1 MKLAVSY
8 DTDGTILTMFDPDKL
23 RGENLT
29 LQYVPAKGEKHEIL
43 DVPKDLEGKAFTE
56 LPKVARV
63 NTKGGAARLE
73 RQ

>member
-8 DTDGTILTMFDPDKL
+8 DAEGRILTMFDPDKL
-23 RGENLT
+23 RGDNFT

-56 LPKVARV
+56 LHKMARV
-63 NTKGGAARLE
+63 NAKGGAARLE